1 MNTMKKI
8 DPKLF
13 GNLYLI
19 RHGESTANTFNRLA
33 GKIDVPLTSL
43 GKNQAYEGSKKCK
56 GLIFDKVYVSP
67 LQRAHETAKIMLHE
81 HLKSNNTFSIDKRL
95 EERDFGSFTL
105 NNKSILQKTHG
116 IRKYEKAVNL
126 DSDVMKDGESYND
139 FSKRVYDFFDNEIIP
154 SLKEGKQIVIVSHKY
169 VIELFCNIILNRSIK
184 KNYDLR
190 LPNAEILRA
199 DKIAQHTKHENEKS
213 NIFKDWLIIN
223 HYWIFFIS
231 MLCGLSLNYLG
242 LNIEVHFGI
251 LLFILVLATNI
262 TMARLNTEDSNKH
275 ILNKT
280 NILIIFYRYLLL
292 PFFFILFFYFSDF
305 MINDLIKVIIL
316 FLCTPTAII
325 AITVSKSIGGF
336 ISPTFSYTFLSSL
349 ISIVPFCLTLNLF
362 FNKDILFISILCIL
376 LFTISV
382 LIPYLFI
389 LLVRQKK
396 PIKTAKIGERQSYI
410 SVILIS
416 FFILLV
422 SLDLKATSID
432 NLILVFFLAIALRIL
447 ARIFASSNKINALDI
462 YISMSYP
469 NVFLIVLIS
478 KMINLPLLEEIATLF
493 LIPMFLLSIFD
504 IWYSK
509 KFYIQAKDEKLLQ
522 VLSISSIPPR
532 L

>member
-1 MNTMKKI
+1 
-8 DPKLF
+8 
-13 GNLYLI
+13 
-19 RHGESTANTFNRLA
+19 
-33 GKIDVPLTSL
+33 
-43 GKNQAYEGSKKCK
+43 
-56 GLIFDKVYVSP
+56 
-67 LQRAHETAKIMLHE
+67 
-81 HLKSNNTFSIDKRL
+81 
-95 EERDFGSFTL
+95 
-105 NNKSILQKTHG
+105 
-116 IRKYEKAVNL
+116 
-126 DSDVMKDGESYND
+126 
-139 FSKRVYDFFDNEIIP
+139 
-154 SLKEGKQIVIVSHKY
+154 
-169 VIELFCNIILNRSIK
+169 
-184 KNYDLR
+184 
-190 LPNAEILRA
+190 
-199 DKIAQHTKHENEKS
+199 
-213 NIFKDWLIIN
+213 
-223 HYWIFFIS
+223 
-231 MLCGLSLNYLG
+231 
-242 LNIEVHFGI
+242 
-251 LLFILVLATNI
+251 
-262 TMARLNTEDSNKH
+262 
-275 ILNKT
+275 
-280 NILIIFYRYLLL
+280 
-292 PFFFILFFYFSDF
+292 
-305 MINDLIKVIIL
+305 
-316 FLCTPTAII
+316 
-325 AITVSKSIGGF
+325 
-336 ISPTFSYTFLSSL
+336 
-349 ISIVPFCLTLNLF
+349 LF

-416 FFILLV
+416 FFILLL